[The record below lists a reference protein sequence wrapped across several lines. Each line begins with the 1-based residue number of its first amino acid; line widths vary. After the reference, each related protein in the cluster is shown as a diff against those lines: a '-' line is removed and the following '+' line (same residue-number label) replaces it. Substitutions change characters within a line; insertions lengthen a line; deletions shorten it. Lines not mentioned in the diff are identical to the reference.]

1 MGKKSKSKSKIAA
14 AASVPSA
21 EDAIVPAGGGKKKA
35 RCTSCFCI
43 IKRGES
49 CISCDAAFCW
59 RCEAKYF
66 VACPNGEA
74 CLAPMRR
81 CSACVKGQS
90 LRRIFEQQIGEELE
104 PGDINNIELLRKF
117 KAFVSSNDRLLKS
130 RPFIACDPLLERC
143 QTQECAFCFE
153 SNQRQ
158 ISHCIK
164 CGKHKCRKCT
174 ASLASDMAILENY
187 QQKVERGE
195 EGDNDA
201 MLEAMTNF
209 AENIM
214 SQCKSCGDVYCPSC
228 ITVKEMCSSEDGG
241 FECSKC
247 YFSRKPCTN
256 PNCPQELGVPTKR
269 CGACHIDRYCS
280 VDCQAAMYPAHVG
293 RCQKIQEKRAERESE
308 VEATKELLQTLA
320 SGLQGSI
327 DSLVASHQDSD
338 QVASLRAL
346 AEGFDHI
353 SQALSE
359 RCGIIPKEAREEAQY
374 ILNVGKEIEEGNGE
388 LSEEEVARVMGLLS
402 SEEEVARLMG
412 LLSNF

>member
-81 CSACVKGQS
+81 CSACVEGRS
-90 LRRIFEQQIGEELE
+90 LRRIGEQLEL
-104 PGDINNIELLRKF
+104 N
-117 KAFVSSNDRLLKS
+117 S
-130 RPFIACDPLLERC
+130 RPFVACDPLLERC
-143 QTQECAFCFE
+143 QTRECAFCFD
-153 SNQRQ
+153 SNKRQ
-158 ISHCIK
+158 ISHCVK

-174 ASLASDMAILENY
+174 ASLAHDMAILENY
-187 QQKVERGE
+187 QQKLEQGE
-195 EGDNDA
+195 EGDKDA

-280 VDCQAAMYPAHVG
+280 VDCQAAMYPTHVG

-308 VEATKELLQTLA
+308 VEATKELLETLA

-327 DSLVASHQDSD
+327 DSLVDSHQDSD

-374 ILNVGKEIEEGNGE
+374 MLNVGKEIEGGHGE

-402 SEEEVARLMG
+402 NDEEVARIMG